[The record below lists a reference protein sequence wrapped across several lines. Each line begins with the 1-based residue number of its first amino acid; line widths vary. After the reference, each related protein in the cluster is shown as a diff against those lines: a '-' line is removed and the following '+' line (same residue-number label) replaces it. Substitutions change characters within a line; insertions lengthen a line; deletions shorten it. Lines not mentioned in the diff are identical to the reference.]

1 MAAVPGMRTEPLQRT
16 GLQVDQEDQTVTT
29 IMLMVAAKLVRMAKP
44 MQEPLELKEIQA
56 LEELML
62 QTLPR
67 IEAEISQL
75 PRQPSRPLRIP
86 IQMPIGRLATML
98 LVSILI
104 NTKLCRCCILI

>member
-67 IEAEISQL
+67 IEAGTFPQ
-75 PRQPSRPLRIP
+75 PRQPSRRLRTQILT
-86 IQMPIGRLATML
+86 QIGPLATTL
-98 LVSILI
+98 SVSIF
-104 NTKLCRCCILI
+104 